1 MYKRFD
7 TFTQAGQGQRPEEIT
22 ALLLA
27 RNEPEKRSGFRRAKE
42 QNIILT
48 EPAETK

>member
-7 TFTQAGQGQRPEEIT
+7 TFTRAGQGERPEEIT

-27 RNEPEKRSGFRRAKE
+27 RNEPEKRSGFRRERE
-42 QNIILT
+42 QELILT
-48 EPAETK
+48 EHAETE